1 VEETVRKVTLHVFP
15 DGHGLVDLGPAIGPQ
30 EIELFHDEWQRA
42 WGEAGA
48 VAIGPGT
55 IFIGGMEVEVVEHHL
70 PIKDVS
76 IIGGEVTYVW
86 GKSGWEEK
94 G

>member
-55 IFIGGMEVEVVEHHL
+55 I
-70 PIKDVS
+70 
-76 IIGGEVTYVW
+76 
-86 GKSGWEEK
+86 
-94 G
+94 